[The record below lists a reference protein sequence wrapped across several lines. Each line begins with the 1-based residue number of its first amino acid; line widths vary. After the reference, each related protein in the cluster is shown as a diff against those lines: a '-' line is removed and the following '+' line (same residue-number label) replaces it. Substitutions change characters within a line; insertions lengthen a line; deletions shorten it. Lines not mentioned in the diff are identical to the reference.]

1 MYICHRYCTATVA
14 CLIFITALRLI
25 SHVDPV
31 MTTGK
36 LLTWRSRMSSR
47 SAGSASVVGKP
58 LPFNTS
64 GRGRLSSPAVR
75 KPYRLSYNFVQQCC
89 AGRSHISGHIQSIAL
104 SHTTPISARVF
115 SVGGGGLH
123 GRVGCLQVLMSE
135 HWFFCLCVCNRNNEP
150 NHVVRTFTL
159 FNPVDVS
166 SKPRL
171 QLSSYSH
178 SGVSQPPM
186 KPCPSHT
193 RHNVKVSQ
201 DEILSPELPQCVWL
215 GELDLYWEVLW
226 VLKLSRKQHLIYLML

>member
-1 MYICHRYCTATVA
+1 MYICHRYCTATVS

-36 LLTWRSRMSSR
+36 LLAWRSRMSSR
-47 SAGSASVVGKP
+47 SAGPASVIVKP

-75 KPYRLSYNFVQQCC
+75 KQYRLTYNFVQQCC

-123 GRVGCLQVLMSE
+123 GRVGCLQVWMSE
-135 HWFFCLCVCNRNNEP
+135 HWFFCLCVCNGNNGP
-150 NHVVRTFTL
+150 NHIVRTFTL
-159 FNPVDVS
+159 FIPPNLGCSFSSTATPVCLS
-166 SKPRL
+166 LPWSRAQATPR
-171 QLSSYSH
+171 H
-178 SGVSQPPM
+178 TPPQ
-186 KPCPSHT
+186 S
-193 RHNVKVSQ
+193 
-201 DEILSPELPQCVWL
+201 
-215 GELDLYWEVLW
+215 
-226 VLKLSRKQHLIYLML
+226 